1 VSWRLL
7 PLQFIVLIGFRHGDA
22 TLCFAEVLCS
32 NKSEFQT
39 VIEFSSEEK
48 NSIAKGNTWSSVC
61 V

>member
-48 NSIAKGNTWSSVC
+48 NSIAKGNT
-61 V
+61 